1 MRLSTKGR
9 FAVTAMI
16 DVAMREEFGPVPLN
30 DIATRQHISLSYLE
44 QLFSKLRLQGLVTSI
59 RGPGGGYTLGGRI
72 DGITVADIL
81 SAVDEEPSKTPQPEP
96 STAQDMLQELWDAM
110 NAKVLNFTQSVTLK
124 SLVLDQLAMGVTVE
138 QKRPLP
144 NRGVF
149 SRPAQQ
155 PSYPDVPNSVF
166 ALGRTTRTHG

>member
-72 DGITVADIL
+72 EGITVADIL
-81 SAVDEEPSKTPQPEP
+81 SAVDDEPAKTPQPEP
-96 STAQDMLQELWDAM
+96 SSAQDMLQELWDAM
-110 NAKVLNFTQSVTLK
+110 NAKVLNFTQSVTLQ
-124 SLVLDQLAMGVTVE
+124 SLVLEQMAMGVTVE

-149 SRPAQQ
+149 SRPVQK
-155 PSYPDVPNSVF
+155 PLYPDVPNSVF
-166 ALGRTTRTHG
+166 ALGRSPRTPG